1 MPLNPDEGP
10 DQAVEGKGVVAI
22 GVTQWVDNYNIPVYS
37 TDMTKVRRIAKQL
50 SGRGGGFPS
59 VQAMALAHGNG
70 ITEVACNLLDP
81 NNIGAADVQFEVERL
96 AVDEGLAVG
105 KGYFTDFSQE
115 EIIEKY
121 MKL

>member
-1 MPLNPDEGP
+1 M
-10 DQAVEGKGVVAI
+10 AI

-81 NNIGAADVQFEVERL
+81 SNIGAADVQFEVERL